1 MNNIEDLYESVNDI
15 YYQLDEGKIDK
26 EIALDILLRVC
37 KNFIGGNIK

>member
-26 EIALDILLRVC
+26 EIAVDILLRVC
-37 KNFIGGNIK
+37 KNFIGEDIK